1 MVTPNSVLSDKT
13 RVERAL
19 KDTIKSGR
27 AGSLQLDPTFLELK
41 SPVLHRAEE
50 DDDSHAYA
58 TSAFGSERLWIV
70 LGCVAAL
77 IVLALL
83 QAGLTIYKVSGKTS
97 SHKVNFTFCVIS
109 SLINF
114 L

>member
-1 MVTPNSVLSDKT
+1 MVHPNSILSDKA
-13 RVERAL
+13 RVERAI

-41 SPVLHRAEE
+41 SPVLYQARDE
-50 DDDSHAYA
+50 DYSDASA

-97 SHKVNFTFCVIS
+97 SHKVGSACR
-109 SLINF
+109 
-114 L
+114 

>member
-1 MVTPNSVLSDKT
+1 MVQPNSELSELN

-19 KDTIKSGR
+19 KDTVRTGR
-27 AGSLQLDPTFLELK
+27 VGNFQVDPASLELK
-41 SPVLHRAEE
+41 SPVLYEQDDEE
-50 DDDSHAYA
+50 DSTLV
-58 TSAFGSERLWIV
+58 TSPFGGERLWIV

-97 SHKVNFTFCVIS
+97 SHKVCPRS
-109 SLINF
+109 
-114 L
+114 